1 MVTYHQICRILLS
14 PCTSFVN
21 FMRRDNLVFP
31 NGCCDDIL
39 TPLIRRTEL
48 NYAESVGKIS
58 QQHLEANDEVTQRR
72 QDDPREW
79 RNARNLDTA
88 EALRSDL
95 RPLLSR
101 MNKILSDVNRLNFAW
116 TLCYDFR
123 HCHSDTLYIK
133 KKVCVVLILVMNE
146 TQKFLRRRINVF
158 LFIIPIA
165 GISY

>member
-72 QDDPREW
+72 QDDPRE
-79 RNARNLDTA
+79 
-88 EALRSDL
+88 
-95 RPLLSR
+95 
-101 MNKILSDVNRLNFAW
+101 
-116 TLCYDFR
+116 
-123 HCHSDTLYIK
+123 
-133 KKVCVVLILVMNE
+133 
-146 TQKFLRRRINVF
+146 
-158 LFIIPIA
+158 
-165 GISY
+165 